1 MRFRSPGPRLPA
13 PLGDMLV
20 FAATV
25 AGFLVLWRLSGS
37 PIDCSALA
45 GAVGCAVGLGW
56 LDSYRRARG
65 GTPPRAASA

>member
-1 MRFRSPGPRLPA
+1 MRFRSPGSRLPI

-25 AGFLVLWRLSGS
+25 AGFLILWRLSGN

-45 GAVGCAVGLGW
+45 GGVGCAVGLGW
-56 LDSYRRARG
+56 LESYRRARA
-65 GTPPRAASA
+65 GTPARTTPA